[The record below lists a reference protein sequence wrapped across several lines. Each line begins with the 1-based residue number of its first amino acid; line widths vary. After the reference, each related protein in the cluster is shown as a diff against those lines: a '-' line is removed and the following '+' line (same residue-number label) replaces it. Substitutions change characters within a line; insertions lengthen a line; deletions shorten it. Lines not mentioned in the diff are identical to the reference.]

1 MVMTEPFVHLHL
13 HTEFSIV
20 DGTVR
25 IPALFDQCVREQMP
39 AVALTDQGN
48 LFALIKFY
56 RQALA
61 RGVKPVIGVDLKLK
75 DPDEAERPFGLVLLC
90 QNLAGYRNLTRL
102 ITRTFLEGQHRGV
115 PLAEYAWLSRETC
128 EGLIALSGGVAGDIG
143 RAIVAGHEGLAAE
156 RLRHWQEIFGDRFYI
171 ELTRTGRSAEEDYV
185 QQAISLAAETGT
197 PVIATN
203 DVRFLLAD
211 DFSAHEARVCIQEGR
226 SLGDPDRPR
235 RYSEHQ
241 YFKSSSEMQ
250 NLFEDIPEAIT
261 NSLEIAKR
269 CSLELELDQ
278 TYLPAFPVPD
288 AHTTEEYLEAES
300 KRGLEKF
307 LQKKFAK
314 DSVADDKRDYV
325 AAPYRSRLDNELA
338 VICDMGF
345 AGYFLI
351 VADFIRWA
359 KEQHIPVGPGRGS
372 GAGSLVAY
380 VLSITDVDPL
390 EYDLLFERFLN
401 PERVSMPDFDIDFC
415 MDGRD
420 RVIDYVA
427 EMYGRDRVSQ
437 IITYGT
443 MAAKAVIRD
452 AGRVLGHPYG
462 FVDRIAKQ
470 VPFEV
475 GMTLDK
481 ALEQEDELA
490 RMYQED
496 EEVRAIIDL
505 AKSLEGLA
513 RNAGKHAGG
522 VVIAPDRLT
531 DFTPLYCEEG
541 GANVVTQLDK
551 DDVEAAGLVKF
562 DFLGLKTL
570 TIIDWAVQ
578 IVNSRDPDK
587 NLDISE
593 IPMQDTKTF
602 ELLRACKTRAV
613 FQLESRGMR
622 ELIKRMQP
630 EHFDDLVALVALF
643 RPGPLQSKMVDD
655 FFSRKHDVS
664 SREIDYLHPDLRSV
678 LKPTYGVIL
687 YQEQVMQIAQVLAG
701 YTLGGADLL
710 RRAMGKKKP
719 EEMAKQREVF
729 VNGATER
736 GVAEFTATRIFD
748 LMEKFAGYGFNKSH
762 SVAYALLAYQTAY
775 LKAHYPAAFMAAV
788 MSADLDHTDRLVMI
802 NDDCRK
808 LGLNLLPPDVNK
820 SAYQFSVADDESI
833 VYGLGAIKGIGRS
846 AVDAVV
852 AEREQNGRYSN
863 ITEFCRR
870 IDLEK
875 VNRRALEAMIKSGAM
890 DSFDVTRRSLMD
902 ELPEALKSADQEARA
917 NAAGQDDMFG
927 IIVAP
932 PAAETA
938 LQADAPQVAESDRA
952 KSELAEWNDREL
964 LANEKEALGLY
975 LTGHPFDT
983 VRRDAMH
990 LVDGGLAEI
999 FSEPPPVTS
1008 SGERNYAQQRREV
1021 TVAGLIMDIRKRGNR
1036 VTVVLDDDT
1045 GRLEASLTSDS
1056 FQEFRHLLSKDE
1068 IVVVTGTMR
1077 YDDFIRGWQVKAS
1090 KVVHID
1096 RVIEMNAK
1104 SMILSLEPNGQGQ
1117 RLLNR
1122 LHDVLLPY
1130 REGNCDVAV
1139 QYVGSDAAARL
1150 DLGPEWTVRPSR
1162 ELRDKLADLL
1172 GQNSVRLL
1180 YAPSREMM

>member
-1 MVMTEPFVHLHL
+1 MTEPFVHLHL
-13 HTEFSIV
+13 HTEYSIV

-25 IPALFDQCVREQMP
+25 IPTLLDQCAQDGMP

-48 LFALIKFY
+48 LFGLIKFY
-56 RQALA
+56 RQAFA
-61 RGVKPVIGVDLKLK
+61 SGIKPIIGVDLKLK

-102 ITRTFLEGQHRGV
+102 ITRTYLEGQQRGV
-115 PLAEYAWLSRETC
+115 PLAEQAWISRDTTG
-128 EGLIALSGGVAGDIG
+128 GLIALSGGIHGDIG
-143 RAIVAGHEGLAAE
+143 RAIVAGHAGQAAD
-156 RLRHWQEIFGDRFYI
+156 RLRRWQKIFGDRFYI

-185 QQAISLAAETGT
+185 QQAVSLAAATGT
-197 PVIATN
+197 PVVASN
-203 DVRFLLAD
+203 DVRFLHAD
-211 DFSAHEARVCIQEGR
+211 DYDAHEARVCIQEGR
-226 SLGDPDRPR
+226 SLGDADRPR
-235 RYSEHQ
+235 HYSEHQ
-241 YFKSSSEMQ
+241 YFKSCEEMSS
-250 NLFEDIPEAIT
+250 LFEDIPEAIA

-269 CSLELELDQ
+269 CSLELKLGK
-278 TYLPAFPVPD
+278 TYLPAFPVPQGQ
-288 AHTTEEYLEAES
+288 TTEVYLETES
-300 KRGLEKF
+300 KRGLQKF
-307 LQKKFAK
+307 LDKKFAK
-314 DSVADDKRDYV
+314 DAVASDKRDV
-325 AAPYRSRLDNELA
+325 IAAPYQSRLTDELA

-359 KEQHIPVGPGRGS
+359 KVESIPVGPGRGS

-380 VLSITDVDPL
+380 VLGITDVDPL
-390 EYDLLFERFLN
+390 EHDLLFERFLN

-415 MDGRD
+415 MEGRD
-420 RVIDYVA
+420 RVIEYVA
-427 EMYGRDRVSQ
+427 DMYGRDRVSQ

-452 AGRVLGHPYG
+452 AGRVLGQPYG

-470 VPFEV
+470 VPFEI
-475 GMTLDK
+475 GITLDK
-481 ALEQEDELA
+481 ALDQEDELA
-490 RMYQED
+490 AMYQDD
-496 EEVRAIIDL
+496 EEVRSIIDL
-505 AKSLEGLA
+505 AKSLEGLV

-522 VVIAPDRLT
+522 VVIAPDKLT

-578 IVNSRDPDK
+578 IARSRAPDTQI
-587 NLDISE
+587 DIRE
-593 IPMQDTKTF
+593 IPMQDEKTF

-622 ELIKRMQP
+622 DLVKRMQP
-630 EHFDDLVALVALF
+630 DHFEDLVALVALF
-643 RPGPLQSKMVDD
+643 RPGPLQSGMVDD
-655 FFSRKHDVS
+655 FISRKHDVS
-664 SREIDYLHPDLRSV
+664 KREIDYLHPDLKSV
-678 LKPTYGVIL
+678 LEPTYGVIL

-729 VNGATER
+729 VDGATER
-736 GVAEFTATRIFD
+736 GVAKSTATRIFD

-762 SVAYALLAYQTAY
+762 SVAYALLAYQTAW

-802 NDDCRK
+802 KDDCRN
-808 LGLNLLPPDVNK
+808 LDLNLAGPNVNL
-820 SAYQFSVADDESI
+820 SAYHFSVADDESI
-833 VYGLGAIKGIGRS
+833 LYGLGAIKGVGRN
-846 AVDAVV
+846 AVDAVI
-852 AEREQNGRYSN
+852 AEREQNGAFEN
-863 ITEFCRR
+863 IEEFCRR
-870 IDLEK
+870 VDLEK
-875 VNRRALEAMIKSGAM
+875 VNRRALEAMIKSGAL
-890 DSFDVTRRSLMD
+890 DAFGTSRRGLMH
-902 ELPEALKSADQEARA
+902 ELPEALKSADQQARA
-917 NAAGQDDMFG
+917 QAAGQDDMFG
-927 IIVAP
+927 IVVAP
-932 PAAETA
+932 PAGA
-938 LQADAPQVAESDRA
+938 LSLDSEAPTPAVQTQPPLV
-952 KSELAEWNDREL
+952 EWTDHEFL
-964 LANEKEALGLY
+964 VNEKEALGLY
-975 LTGHPFDT
+975 LTGHPFDA
-983 VRRDAMH
+983 VRQDAMF
-990 LVDGGLAEI
+990 LVDGKLAEI
-999 FSEPPPVTS
+999 SSEPAPQKS

-1021 TVAGLIMDIRKRGNR
+1021 TVAGLIMDVRKRGNR
-1036 VTVVLDDDT
+1036 VTVILDDDS
-1045 GRLEASLTSDS
+1045 GRLDVSLFSEA

-1068 IVVVTGTMR
+1068 IVVVSGTLR
-1077 YDDFIRGWQVKAS
+1077 YDDFAGGWQINAKKIVQ
-1090 KVVHID
+1090 ID
-1096 RVIEMNAK
+1096 RVIEMSAR
-1104 SMILSLEPNGQGQ
+1104 SMILSLAPNGQGQ

-1150 DLGPEWTVRPSR
+1150 SLGPEWAVRPSR
-1162 ELRDKLADLL
+1162 ELRDKLTELL

-1180 YAPSREMM
+1180 YTPGREMM